1 MAILRSLEGLK
12 CEMSCDVTKAT
23 QLSDR
28 ANSLFKSMRAMINWM
43 IAKEDKRRT
52 NEPSVKKAEVEMPED
67 ELFGV
72 SDIEINED
80 SDQDQYPKDQVP
92 HSNDE
97 IDSQSEILTKKKRVH
112 KDYGRHQCG
121 VCHKVFPWRQSLNLH
136 KREHFDDV
144 EKRLPYQCEICS
156 KRFGH
161 PTAFKNHKIIHLPA
175 DHPIKKALTCEI
187 CAKVF
192 NFKQRFDRHM
202 KTHLGELPKVKNN
215 NK

>member
-1 MAILRSLEGLK
+1 
-12 CEMSCDVTKAT
+12 
-23 QLSDR
+23 
-28 ANSLFKSMRAMINWM
+28 
-43 IAKEDKRRT
+43 
-52 NEPSVKKAEVEMPED
+52 MPED

-136 KREHFDDV
+136 KREHFGKWKFKMIPAISVVSDDV

-161 PTAFKNHKIIHLPA
+161 PTAFKNHKIIHLRMCLA
-175 DHPIKKALTCEI
+175 VSIYYLYFFYLFLNIFIYIFQRLTI
-187 CAKVF
+187 
-192 NFKQRFDRHM
+192 QSRRR
-202 KTHLGELPKVKNN
+202 
-215 NK
+215 